1 MRLADALKKRN
12 KDIETA
18 RKSIFNSL
26 MPTFSLEVISDISQ
40 LNNINGKLNGN
51 MVICR
56 QTGEVF
62 VYTDN
67 SQWKKIIG
75 ETTD

>member
-1 MRLADALKKRN
+1 MRLADALKKRS
-12 KDIETA
+12 KDIEIA
-18 RKSIFNSL
+18 RKSIFNGL
-26 MPTFSLEVISDISQ
+26 KPTFSLEVISDISQ

-51 MVICR
+51 MVICS